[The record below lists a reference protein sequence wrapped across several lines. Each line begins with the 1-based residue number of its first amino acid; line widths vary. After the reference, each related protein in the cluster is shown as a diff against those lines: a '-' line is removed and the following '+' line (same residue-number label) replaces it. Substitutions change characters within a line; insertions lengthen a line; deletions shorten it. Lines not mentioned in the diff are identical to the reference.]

1 MRPNK
6 RDELVRKALDVFYR
20 NGFHATGMDKLV
32 SETGV
37 SKTSMYKHFRT
48 KEDLILAVLRLRDE
62 NFRHWLYRRIEE
74 LSDTPKGQMLA
85 LFDALSEWF
94 TKPEFRGCMFI
105 KASAEF
111 QEINH
116 PIHAQSAAHKQIL
129 QDHFSE
135 IAEAAGA
142 NDPRLLARQLL
153 LLKEG
158 AIVSAV
164 LARGGG
170 LAGDPAADAKEAARG
185 LIDLQIP
192 ST

>member
-1 MRPNK
+1 
-6 RDELVRKALDVFYR
+6 
-20 NGFHATGMDKLV
+20 
-32 SETGV
+32 
-37 SKTSMYKHFRT
+37 MYKHFRT

-135 IAEAAGA
+135 IAEAADA

>member
-135 IAEAAGA
+135 IAEAADA

>member
-74 LSDTPKGQMLA
+74 LSDTPRDQMLA

-135 IAEAAGA
+135 VAEAAGA

-185 LIDLQIP
+185 LINLQIP
-192 ST
+192 SA

>member
-20 NGFHATGMDKLV
+20 NGFHATGMDMLV
-32 SETGV
+32 AETGV

-48 KEDLILAVLRLRDE
+48 KEELILAVLRLRDE

-74 LSDTPKGQMLA
+74 LSDTPEGQLLA
-85 LFDALSEWF
+85 LFDALSDWF
-94 TKPEFRGCMFI
+94 NKPEFRGCMFI

-111 QEINH
+111 QEVNH

-129 QDHFSE
+129 QDHF
-135 IAEAAGA
+135 AKLAAAAGA
-142 NDPRLLARQLL
+142 DQPLDLARQLL

-158 AIVSAV
+158 AIVSAAM
-164 LARGGG
+164 ARGGG
-170 LAGDPAADAKEAARG
+170 LAGDPAADAKEAARS
-185 LIDLQIP
+185 LINLHIQK
-192 ST
+192 S

>member
-135 IAEAAGA
+135 IAEAADA
-142 NDPRLLARQLL
+142 NDPRLLTRQLL

>member
-135 IAEAAGA
+135 IAEAADA

-192 ST
+192 SA

>member
-48 KEDLILAVLRLRDE
+48 KEDLILAVLRVRDE
-62 NFRHWLYRRIEE
+62 NIRHWLYRRIEE

-135 IAEAAGA
+135 IAEAADA

>member
-20 NGFHATGMDKLV
+20 NGFHATGMDMLV
-32 SETGV
+32 AETGV

-48 KEDLILAVLRLRDE
+48 KEELILAVLRLRDE

-74 LSDTPKGQMLA
+74 LSDTPEGQLLA

-94 TKPEFRGCMFI
+94 SKPEFRGCMFI

-111 QEINH
+111 QEVSH

-129 QDHFSE
+129 HDHFAKLATE
-135 IAEAAGA
+135 AGA
-142 NDPRLLARQLL
+142 DQPLDLARQLL

-164 LARGGG
+164 MARGGG
-170 LAGDPAADAKEAARG
+170 LAGDPAADAKEAARA
-185 LIDLQIP
+185 LIAVHIRK
-192 ST
+192 S

>member
-32 SETGV
+32 AETGV

-48 KEDLILAVLRLRDE
+48 KEELILAVLRLRDE
-62 NFRHWLYRRIEE
+62 NFRNWLYRRIEE
-74 LSDTPKGQMLA
+74 LADTPEGQLLA

-94 TKPEFRGCMFI
+94 ERPEFRGCMFI

-111 QEINH
+111 QEVNH
-116 PIHAQSAAHKQIL
+116 PIHAQSAAHKQFL
-129 QDHFSE
+129 QDHFVGL
-135 IAEAAGA
+135 AADAGA
-142 NDPRLLARQLL
+142 EEPLNLARQLL

-164 LARGGG
+164 MARGGG
-170 LAGDPAADAKEAARG
+170 LAGDPAADAKAAARK
-185 LIDLQIP
+185 LIELHIQK
-192 ST
+192 S